1 MPANVNKVL
10 KTKFNPNL
18 GELFSFELCACAC
31 VCVCVYVCVC
41 GWVGVGVCVVGVCV
55 WVEGGS
61 KTTPCLKLVRIMLK
75 T

>member
-18 GELFSFELCACAC
+18 GGLFSFEVCAC
-31 VCVCVYVCVC
+31 VCVCVCVCVLWVCVC
-41 GWVGVGVCVVGVCV
+41 GWR
-55 WVEGGS
+55 GGG
-61 KTTPCLKLVRIMLK
+61 KTTPCLKLVRIMIK

>member
-31 VCVCVYVCVC
+31 VCVCVCVCVFVWLW
-41 GWVGVGVCVVGVCV
+41 GGVVVGVCVVGVCV
-55 WVEGGS
+55 WVEGAV
-61 KTTPCLKLVRIMLK
+61 KLPPV
-75 T
+75 